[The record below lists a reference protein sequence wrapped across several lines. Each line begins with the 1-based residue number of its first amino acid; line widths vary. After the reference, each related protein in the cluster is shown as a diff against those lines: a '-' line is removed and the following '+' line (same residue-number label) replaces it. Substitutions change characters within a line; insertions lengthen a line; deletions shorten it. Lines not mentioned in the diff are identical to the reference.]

1 MTPNKCKEVNC
12 PRHGIDKNGTDVCI
26 LYHVSEV
33 KDDLAVIDVF
43 NVGHKQCK
51 RLREELKDAMESR
64 AGKK

>member
-1 MTPNKCKEVNC
+1 MLPQKCIERKC
-12 PRHGIDKNGTDVCI
+12 PRYLLGKNGTDVCI
-26 LYHVSEV
+26 LYQVSEV

-51 RLREELKDAMESR
+51 RLREELKDALESR